1 MTPEMFIRKVCH
13 DLRAPLRGMKE
24 IPVWL
29 EEDLQSHLKPI
40 PEPVLELLQ
49 MMKTQAAQLDVIVI
63 GLSELAKLVRSEDTP
78 KAMVQS
84 LVQTAN
90 WPKELQCH
98 LDVEV
103 LPLEQQHLNLAIGHL
118 VDNAFNHARAAEF
131 GAVLS
136 ITQGADSF
144 HITVRDFG
152 PGIDNRY
159 HSKIF
164 EPLYSLKSRDDCE
177 AGGMGLAVAA
187 KIASL
192 YGGNCAVFS
201 NPDGIG
207 LTFEMRVPC
216 ANFEVD

>member
-29 EEDLQSHLKPI
+29 EEDLQSHLKPV

-63 GLSELAKLVRSEDTP
+63 GLSELAKIVRSEENP

-84 LVQTAN
+84 LVDTAN

-98 LDVEV
+98 FDAEV
-103 LPLEQQHLNLAIGHL
+103 LPLEQQHLDLAIGHL
-118 VDNAFNHARAAEF
+118 VENAFNHAGAAEL
-131 GAVLS
+131 GVVLS
-136 ITQGADSF
+136 ITQGADGF

-152 PGIDNRY
+152 PGIDSHYYSR
-159 HSKIF
+159 IF

-177 AGGMGLAVAA
+177 AGGMGLAVVD

-192 YGGNCAVFS
+192 YGGSCSVFPNS
-201 NPDGIG
+201 DGIG

-216 ANFEVD
+216 ENFEVD